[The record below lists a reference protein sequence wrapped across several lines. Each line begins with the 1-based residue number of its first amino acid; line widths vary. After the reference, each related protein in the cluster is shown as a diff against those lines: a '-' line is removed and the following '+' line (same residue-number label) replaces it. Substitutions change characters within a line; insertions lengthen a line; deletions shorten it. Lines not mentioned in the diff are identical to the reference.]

1 MEMIWIWLAVVAVSL
16 IVEFFTWDLTS
27 IWFAVA
33 GLISMILSAI
43 DGINWV
49 WQLAVFLVVSAV
61 LIIFVRQICR
71 KFLLKHEEKT
81 NVEAYAG
88 KRTKLLSAIGE
99 NENYGTVKFNGVIWN
114 AIAEDNKAID
124 KDSDVE
130 IIRVDGNKMIVKKV
144 ASIDESTTK
153 EEAKNN
159 IIEENQTENE
169 KVIQEKTEKQE
180 KKSRAKTKKDE
191 E

>member
-49 WQLAVFLVVSAV
+49 WQLAVFLVISAV

-130 IIRVDGNKMIVKKV
+130 IVRVDGNKMIVKKV
-144 ASIDESTTK
+144 ASIDENTTK
-153 EEAKNN
+153 EEAKND
-159 IIEENQTENE
+159 IIEENQTLNE